1 MIRLRNMDKLKKIL
15 VFLIIIAFKVSVIGI
30 TAVGAEPVLEYSAS
44 EKSKKVHLEIEA
56 EAAILI
62 EASTGKVIY
71 DKNAYERYAPASVTK
86 IMTLL
91 LALEA
96 IDEGK
101 LRWDER
107 LVVSRNAGEMG
118 GSQMTL
124 KTGQSVSIEDIIKG
138 IAIVSANDGAVA
150 IAEYLYGTEQAFVQ
164 KMNEKAAEL
173 GMANSNFQ
181 NTSGWPHDN
190 HYTSARDL
198 AVLSAFAIK
207 TQPGILNLSSQREFT
222 FNGVTQPNFNPL
234 LDNYEGADG
243 LKTGWTGKA
252 GNCFAGTVE
261 RDGLRLIS
269 VVLGSPTGSAR
280 QADTEALMNYGFNDF
295 SFDTVAYQGDIVGKA
310 AVPNGTDTEVDLVV
324 AENLGALVPANQD
337 YALKTEVKI
346 KSASAPITK
355 GDVLGGIIV
364 TNTKGEILNTTDLV
378 AAADVERQSYIPNAF
393 GSIRSLSGSSSGIG
407 TNHLKVSAG
416 FLLWDRSTTV
426 HLGNLI

>member
-1 MIRLRNMDKLKKIL
+1 MFINRLDSMDKLKKIL
-15 VFLIIIAFKVSVIGI
+15 VILIIIAFKVSVIGI
-30 TAVGAEPVLEYSAS
+30 TTVGAEPLAEDITHRV
-44 EKSKKVHLEIEA
+44 SKELLEIEA
-56 EAAILI
+56 EAAILM
-62 EASTGKVIY
+62 EASTGKILY
-71 DKNAYERYAPASVTK
+71 DKNAYERYEPASVTK

-101 LRWDER
+101 ISWNEK
-107 LVVSRNAGEMG
+107 LVVSRNAGAMG
-118 GSQMTL
+118 GSQMSL
-124 KTGQSVSIEDIIKG
+124 EAGQVVSIKNIIKG
-138 IAIVSANDGAVA
+138 IAIVSANDGAIA
-150 IAEYLYGTEQAFVQ
+150 IAEHLYGTEQAFVQ

-207 TQPGILNLSSQREFT
+207 TQPGILDLASQREFT

-234 LDNYEGADG
+234 LDDYEGADG

-280 QADTEALMNYGFNDF
+280 KADTEALMNYGFNEF
-295 SFDTVAYQGDIVGKA
+295 SFDRVAYQGDIVGHTE
-310 AVPNGTDTEVDLVV
+310 VSNGRYREVDLVV
-324 AENLGALVPANQD
+324 AEDFGVLMPANQGYD
-337 YALKTEVKI
+337 LKAEVKL
-346 KSASAPITK
+346 KKVSAPIAK
-355 GDVLGGIIV
+355 GDVLGGIFV
-364 TNTKGEILNTTDLV
+364 TNTKGEVLNKTDLV
-378 AAADVERQSYIPNAF
+378 AAADVERQSFILNVF
-393 GSIRSLSGSSSGIG
+393 KR
-407 TNHLKVSAG
+407 
-416 FLLWDRSTTV
+416 
-426 HLGNLI
+426 